1 MEIDDSKISYPPHL
15 AESVRELKD
24 ELAGEEMKPGLVKKL
39 DQNNRTARATNMD
52 QSGTRLELTDG
63 EDNTMHCQKEIK

>member
-1 MEIDDSKISYPPHL
+1 MYYDMKSYKMEIDDSKISYPPHL

-39 DQNNRTARATNMD
+39 DQNNRTARSTPP
-52 QSGTRLELTDG
+52 
-63 EDNTMHCQKEIK
+63 H